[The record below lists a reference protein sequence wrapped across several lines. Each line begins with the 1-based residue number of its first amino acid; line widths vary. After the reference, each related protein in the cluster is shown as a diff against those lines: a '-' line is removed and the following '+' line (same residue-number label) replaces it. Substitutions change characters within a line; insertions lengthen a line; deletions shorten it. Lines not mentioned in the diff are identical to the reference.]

1 MYNACE
7 NYIKMQMEELR
18 IRLNE
23 LVEEKINSL
32 VDNEVVRLSEKMDI
46 LLVQYMQQQNN
57 KRLLLKD
64 F

>member
-1 MYNACE
+1 
-7 NYIKMQMEELR
+7 MEELR

-32 VDNEVVRLSEKMDI
+32 VDNDVVRLSEKMDI